1 MKIDDI
7 VLYAGCSKEQI
18 NWGNNDTPYMLIIG
32 EKYTISN
39 VVVHKQHTKVQIKGV
54 DETLWFNSVCFTE

>member
-1 MKIDDI
+1 MKIGDI

-39 VVVHKQHTKVQIKGV
+39 VDVHKHHTKVQIKGV

>member
-1 MKIDDI
+1 MKIGDI